1 MLTSPQ
7 EAYVLFTSVRSALS
21 LLLYLDN
28 ALYLTLGCYAFRLG
42 ITLKRLGLRMYIVC
56 CTNNIIAQGSSGGK
70 DNPRFGDEVVG
81 VDGQSIGL
89 MTAAAVEALIEHGMQ
104 QRTSSQVHHIIWPPL
119 QTKPLSH
126 PQPFTRQGNAC

>member
-1 MLTSPQ
+1 MFTSPQ
-7 EAYVLFTSVRSALS
+7 EAYVLFTSVRKALP

-28 ALYLTLGCYAFRLG
+28 AQYLTLYALRLG

-89 MTAAAVEALIEHGMQ
+89 MTAAAVEALIEQGMQ
-104 QRTSSQVHHIIWPPL
+104 QRTSSPAYHSMWRAS
-119 QTKPLSH
+119 T
-126 PQPFTRQGNAC
+126 N